1 MAKIIMH
8 ADLDAFFASV
18 EQVENP
24 EYRGK
29 PVLVGGTSRRSVVS
43 AASYEARQFG
53 VHSAMPMWRAR
64 RLCPHAIIVPV
75 HGTLYKQYSDRVFEI
90 LRGYTPLIE
99 PVSIDEAYLD
109 ITGTERLFGPPL
121 ELARRVKQ
129 QVQTDLGIALSV
141 GLSHNRMLAKMASDW
156 DKPDGL
162 FCIHEDQLPALLDP
176 LPVGRLPGIGESTCG
191 RLRQLGVTSIGQLRS
206 IPATLLEREFGKL
219 GLHLHHASHGKGSDE
234 VCAYNDTPER
244 KQISSEMTL
253 EHDSRDLDFLRLRLL
268 SISDTIARR
277 LRQRGCVARTV
288 HLKVR
293 FSSFKLITRSVGLEQ
308 PTDTWQGIYRPGA
321 ELLAKV
327 DFGAQ
332 RARLIGLGV
341 TNLTEQRGVQ
351 LSLFDQSV
359 VDVGRL
365 DEACDRIRDRFGE
378 DAIRQAR
385 LWEDG

>member
-24 EYRGK
+24 QYRGK

-43 AASYEARQFG
+43 AASYEARHFG

-64 RLCPHAIIVPV
+64 QLCPHAVVVPV
-75 HGTLYKQYSDRVFEI
+75 HGDLYKRYSDRVFDI

-129 QVQTDLGIALSV
+129 QVKSELGITLSV

-162 FCIHEDQLPALLDP
+162 FWIREEQLPGLLDP
-176 LPVGRLPGIGESTCG
+176 LPVGRLSGIGESTRE
-191 RLRQLGVTSIGQLRS
+191 RLKQLGVITIGQLRS
-206 IPATLLEREFGKL
+206 VPVTLLEREFGKL
-219 GLHLHHASHGKGSDE
+219 GLHLHQAAGGRGSYE
-234 VCAYNDTPER
+234 VCAYDDTPER
-244 KQISSEMTL
+244 KQISSETTL

-268 SISDTIARR
+268 SISDTLARR
-277 LRQRGCVARTV
+277 LRQRGCMARTV

-293 FSSFKLITRSVGLEQ
+293 FSNFKLITRSSSLKH
-308 PTDTWQGIYRPGA
+308 PTDTWQDIYRPGV
-321 ELLAKV
+321 EMLQRV

-341 TNLTEQRGVQ
+341 SNLTEQRAAQ
-351 LSLFDQSV
+351 LSLFDHSV
-359 VDVGRL
+359 QDVGKL
-365 DEACDRIRDRFGE
+365 DQACDRIRDRFGD

-385 LWEDG
+385 LWDEE

>member
-1 MAKIIMH
+1 MAKTIMH

-24 EYRGK
+24 EYLGK

-64 RLCPHAIIVPV
+64 QLCPHAVVTPV
-75 HGTLYKQYSDRVFEI
+75 HGELYKRYSDRVFDI
-90 LRGYTPLIE
+90 LRAYTPLIE

-109 ITGTERLFGPPL
+109 VTGTERLFGPPL
-121 ELARRVKQ
+121 ELARRIKQ
-129 QVQTDLGIALSV
+129 QVKDELGITLSV
-141 GLSHNRMLAKMASDW
+141 GLSHNRMLAKMASEW

-162 FCIHEDQLPALLDP
+162 FCIREQQLPGLLDP
-176 LPVGRLPGIGESTCG
+176 LPVGRLSGIGESTRG
-191 RLRQLGVTSIGQLRS
+191 RLSQLGVINIGQLRS
-206 IPATLLEREFGKL
+206 VPVTLLEREFGKL
-219 GLHLHHASHGKGSDE
+219 GLHLHQAAHGRGSDE
-234 VCAYNDTPER
+234 VCAYYDTPER
-244 KQISSEMTL
+244 KQISSETTL

-268 SISDTIARR
+268 SISDTLARR
-277 LRQRGCVARTV
+277 LRQRGCMARTV

-293 FSSFKLITRSVGLEQ
+293 YSNFKLIARSSSLKH
-308 PTDTWQGIYRPGA
+308 PTDTWQDIYRPGV
-321 ELLAKV
+321 EMLQKV

-341 TNLTEQRGVQ
+341 SNLTEQRGAQ
-351 LSLFDQSV
+351 LSLFGQSAEDIGKLDQ
-359 VDVGRL
+359 
-365 DEACDRIRDRFGE
+365 ACDRIRDRFGE

-385 LWEDG
+385 LWDDE

>member
-1 MAKIIMH
+1 MVKIIMH

-24 EYRGK
+24 EYLGK

-64 RLCPHAIIVPV
+64 QLCPHAVLVPV
-75 HGTLYKQYSDRVFEI
+75 HGDLYKRYSDRVFDI

-121 ELARRVKQ
+121 ELARRIKQ
-129 QVQTDLGIALSV
+129 QVKDELGITVSV
-141 GLSHNRMLAKMASDW
+141 GLSHNRMLAKMASEW

-162 FCIHEDQLPALLDP
+162 FWIREQQLPGLLDP
-176 LPVGRLPGIGESTCG
+176 LPVERISGIGESTRG
-191 RLRQLGVTSIGQLRS
+191 RLKQLGVITIGQLRS
-206 IPATLLEREFGKL
+206 VPVTLLEREFGKL
-219 GLHLHHASHGKGSDE
+219 GLHLHQAAHGRGSDE
-234 VCAYNDTPER
+234 VCAYDDTPER

-268 SISDTIARR
+268 SVADTIARR
-277 LRQRGCVARTV
+277 LRQRGCMARTV
-288 HLKVR
+288 HLKLR
-293 FSSFKLITRSVGLEQ
+293 FSSFKLITRSSSLKH
-308 PTDTWQGIYRPGA
+308 PTDTWQDIYRPGV
-321 ELLAKV
+321 EMLQMV

-341 TNLTEQRGVQ
+341 SNLTEQRGTQ

-359 VDVGRL
+359 EDIGKL
-365 DEACDRIRDRFGE
+365 DQACDRIRDRFGE

-385 LWEDG
+385 LWEDE